1 MEEDMVYSGQKIA
14 SMWRIVLASISLIFL
29 FAACKNE
36 VKEISLPYYN
46 KPDFTPVFLQQEDD
60 PMIEI
65 PHTISGFALT
75 DQHGLQVENSML
87 KNKIHVANFFFT
99 GCGSICP
106 SMMEKMKKVN
116 KSFYNDSNVVFLSY
130 SVTPWRDSVSR
141 LKEYAKI
148 NEINASNWHLLT
160 GDKTEIYQ
168 LARRSYFAEEKLGFT
183 KDSTDFLHTE
193 HVLLVDGGGRI
204 RGVYNGTL
212 ALDMEQLEADINSLS
227 NEVR

>member
-1 MEEDMVYSGQKIA
+1 MDCSEQKIA
-14 SMWRIVLASISLIFL
+14 SMWRIVLASISLFFL
-29 FAACKNE
+29 FSACKND
-36 VKEISLPYYN
+36 VKEIQLPYYN
-46 KPDFTPVFLQQEDD
+46 KPDFTPIFLQQEDD
-60 PMIEI
+60 QIIEI

-75 DQHGLQVENSML
+75 DQHGLRVENSML
-87 KNKIHVANFFFT
+87 KSKIHVANFFFT

-148 NEINASNWHLLT
+148 NEINSSNWHLLT

-212 ALDMEQLEADINSLS
+212 ALDMEQLEADIKILTS
-227 NEVR
+227 EVK

>member
-1 MEEDMVYSGQKIA
+1 MDCSEQKIA
-14 SMWRIVLASISLIFL
+14 SMWRIVLASISLIVL
-29 FAACKNE
+29 FASCKNE
-36 VKEISLPYYN
+36 VKEIQLPYYN
-46 KPDFTPVFLQQEDD
+46 KPDFTPVFLKQGED
-60 PMIEI
+60 PLTTI
-65 PHTISGFALT
+65 PHTIGGFALT
-75 DQHGLQVENSML
+75 NQHGLNIENSML

-130 SVTPWRDSVSR
+130 SVTPWRDSVQR
-141 LKEYAKI
+141 LKEYAET

-160 GDKTEIYQ
+160 GEKSEIYQ
-168 LARRSYFAEEKLGFT
+168 LARRSYFAEEQLGFT

-204 RGVYNGTL
+204 RGVYNGTM
-212 ALDMEQLEADINSLS
+212 ALDMEQLSADIKTLTS
-227 NEVR
+227 EVR

>member
-1 MEEDMVYSGQKIA
+1 MDYSEQKIA
-14 SMWRIVLASISLIFL
+14 SMWRIVLASISLIVL
-29 FAACKNE
+29 FSACKNE
-36 VKEISLPYYN
+36 VKEIQLPYYN
-46 KPDFTPVFLQQEDD
+46 KPDFTPVFLKQGED
-60 PMIEI
+60 PLTTI
-65 PHTISGFALT
+65 PHTIGGFALT
-75 DQHGLQVENSML
+75 NQHGLKFENSML

-106 SMMEKMKKVN
+106 SMMGKMKKVN
-116 KSFYNDSNVVFLSY
+116 KSFYNDSNIVFLSY

-141 LKEYAKI
+141 LKEYAETNKV
-148 NEINASNWHLLT
+148 NASNWHLLT
-160 GDKTEIYQ
+160 GDKGAIYQ

-227 NEVR
+227 KEKK

>member
-1 MEEDMVYSGQKIA
+1 MAEDMGYSEQKIA
-14 SMWRIVLASISLIFL
+14 SMWRIVLVSISLIFL

-36 VKEISLPYYN
+36 VKEIQLPYYN
-46 KPDFTPVFLQQEDD
+46 KPDFTPIFLHQGED

-65 PHTISGFALT
+65 PHTIGGFALT
-75 DQHGLQVENSML
+75 NQHGMKVENSML

-130 SVTPWRDSVSR
+130 SVTPWRDSVQR
-141 LKEYAKI
+141 LKEYAETNDIK
-148 NEINASNWHLLT
+148 ASNWHLLT
-160 GDKTEIYQ
+160 GDKSEIYQ
-168 LARRSYFAEEKLGFT
+168 LARRSYFAEEQLGFT

-193 HVLLVDGGGRI
+193 HVLLVDRGGRI
-204 RGVYNGTL
+204 RGVYNGTM
-212 ALDMEQLEADINSLS
+212 ALDMEQLSADIKTLT
-227 NEVR
+227 NEKK

>member
-1 MEEDMVYSGQKIA
+1 MDCSEQKIA
-14 SMWRIVLASISLIFL
+14 SMWRIVLASISFIVL

-36 VKEISLPYYN
+36 VKEIELPYYN
-46 KPDFTPVFLQQEDD
+46 KPDFTPVFLKQGED
-60 PMIEI
+60 PLTII
-65 PHTISGFALT
+65 PHTIGGFELT
-75 DQHGLQVENSML
+75 NQHGLKFENSKL

-141 LKEYAKI
+141 LKEYAET

-160 GDKTEIYQ
+160 GEKSEIYQ
-168 LARRSYFAEEKLGFT
+168 LARRSYFAEEQLGFT

-204 RGVYNGTL
+204 RGVYNGTM
-212 ALDMEQLEADINSLS
+212 ALDMEQLSADIKTLTS
-227 NEVR
+227 EVR

>member
-1 MEEDMVYSGQKIA
+1 MDCSEQKIA
-14 SMWRIVLASISLIFL
+14 SMWRIVLASISLIIL

-36 VKEISLPYYN
+36 VKEIELPYYN
-46 KPDFTPVFLQQEDD
+46 KPDFTPVFLKEGED
-60 PMIEI
+60 PMITI
-65 PHTISGFALT
+65 PHTIGGFSLT
-75 DQHGLQVENSML
+75 NQHGLKVENSML

-141 LKEYAKI
+141 LMEYAET

-160 GDKTEIYQ
+160 GEKSEIYK
-168 LARRSYFAEEKLGFT
+168 LARRSYFAEEQLGFT

-204 RGVYNGTL
+204 RGVYNGTM
-212 ALDMEQLEADINSLS
+212 ALDMEQLSADIKTLTS
-227 NEVR
+227 EVR

>member
-1 MEEDMVYSGQKIA
+1 MVYSEQKIA
-14 SMWRIVLASISLIFL
+14 SMWRIVLVSISLIVL
-29 FAACKNE
+29 FSACKNE
-36 VKEISLPYYN
+36 VKEIQLPYYN

-87 KNKIHVANFFFT
+87 INKIHVANFFFT

-116 KSFYNDSNVVFLSY
+116 KSFYNDSNIVFLSY

-160 GDKTEIYQ
+160 GDKGEIYQ
-168 LARRSYFAEEKLGFT
+168 LARKSYFAEEKLGFT

-227 NEVR
+227 KEKK